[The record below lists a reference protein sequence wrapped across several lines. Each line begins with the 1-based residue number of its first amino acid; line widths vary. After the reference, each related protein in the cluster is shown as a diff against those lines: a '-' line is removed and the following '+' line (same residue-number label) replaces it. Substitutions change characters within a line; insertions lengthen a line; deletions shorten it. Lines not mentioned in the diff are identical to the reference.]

1 MFLHKQNITV
11 KIHILLL
18 FFLRCFGGNEVS
30 QFSRIGTTTNA
41 SISHI
46 IIIIIIH
53 HPSSITRIEK
63 LPITS
68 LTMKNS
74 IISLVISWLLAGSTP
89 VSADA
94 ILDGPMKDLKTL
106 FREWQVEFGKEYST
120 AKELATR
127 MEIWVENHC
136 TCILYICYH
145 VIVVCIYASK
155 YVGVLERISCLG
167 LKSFSH
173 AHVPSITL
181 QTLTLSLF

>member
-1 MFLHKQNITV
+1 
-11 KIHILLL
+11 
-18 FFLRCFGGNEVS
+18 
-30 QFSRIGTTTNA
+30 
-41 SISHI
+41 
-46 IIIIIIH
+46 
-53 HPSSITRIEK
+53 
-63 LPITS
+63 
-68 LTMKNS
+68 MKNS

-136 TCILYICYH
+136 TCILYTCYH